1 MAEKKEYRKLTR
13 IEIEPAENG
22 GHTVR
27 HHYKTEMRRDSRS
40 HSGIMMG
47 AEEPEHHV
55 FGPHEGHEML
65 AHVANHLEIPEGEM
79 DEEGGEGDSSEEEG
93 A

>member
-1 MAEKKEYRKLTR
+1 MAEKKESRKLLR

-27 HHYKTEMRRDSRS
+27 HHYKEESRRDSRS
-40 HSGIMMG
+40 HSGIFVG
-47 AEEPEHHV
+47 HSEPEHHV

-65 AHVANHLEIPEGEM
+65 AHVANHLNVPEPDVNEDEGE
-79 DEEGGEGDSSEEEG
+79 E
-93 A
+93 